1 MGEVGS
7 LILSSRSSQRQA
19 GTYMDTRVCV
29 HTQVVGSENM
39 QCYGEYF
46 ITGGELSN
54 MMVSSCTRR
63 ASTNRTTDREGG
75 ER

>member
-1 MGEVGS
+1 
-7 LILSSRSSQRQA
+7 
-19 GTYMDTRVCV
+19 MDTRVCV

-63 ASTNRTTDREGG
+63 ASTNKTTGREGG